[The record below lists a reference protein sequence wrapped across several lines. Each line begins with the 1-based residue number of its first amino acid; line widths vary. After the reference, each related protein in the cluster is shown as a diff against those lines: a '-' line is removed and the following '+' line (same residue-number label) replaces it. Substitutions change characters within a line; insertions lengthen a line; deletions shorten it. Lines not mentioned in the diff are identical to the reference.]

1 MSITAFGDAT
11 KTVFLN
17 EAESHK
23 LHIAFTAAVAIKK
36 GQPVKL
42 TDDDTVGLL
51 IGDGTD
57 SDHIVGYSI
66 QNAEAGDQV
75 TIAMKGYAV
84 IFAMSGGAVTV
95 GPVRYSGVNSGDAMY
110 MNYVDAKTT
119 NLPKMNGQAL
129 DSAAGANEII
139 RVVLQ

>member
-1 MSITAFGDAT
+1 MSITAFGENT

-23 LHIAFTAAVAIKK
+23 LHLAFTASVAIKK

-42 TDDDTVGLL
+42 TDDDEVGLL

-57 SDHIVGYSI
+57 ADHLLGYSI
-66 QNAEAGDQV
+66 QNAAVGDQV
-75 TIAMKGYAV
+75 TIAVRGYAV
-84 IFAMSGGAVTV
+84 IFAMSGAAVTV

-110 MNYVDAKTT
+110 MNYVDAKTP
-119 NLPKMNGQAL
+119 NLAKMNGQAL
-129 DSAAGANEII
+129 DSAAGANELI